1 MAACKCRPAAWLS
14 DFGAQ
19 RRLRRI
25 DAGDGGGGVDR
36 IRRQG

>member
-25 DAGDGGGGVDR
+25 DAGDGGVDR

>member
-14 DFGAQ
+14 DLGAQ

-25 DAGDGGGGVDR
+25 DAGDGGVDR